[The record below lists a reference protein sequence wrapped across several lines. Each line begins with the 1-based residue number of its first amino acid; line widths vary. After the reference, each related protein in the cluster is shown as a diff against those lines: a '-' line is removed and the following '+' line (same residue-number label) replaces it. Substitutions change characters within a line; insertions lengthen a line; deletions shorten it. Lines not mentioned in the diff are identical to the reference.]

1 MPKVMVITVDD
12 IEYRLAADNIPLGE
26 KEIVLQQT
34 KRSFESWMSEEAQ
47 GELSLAVLWWLAR
60 RSEGERKLSWTDVK
74 SQWPSD
80 MAERVSIGVDDDDE
94 SDTDS
99 PE

>member
-1 MPKVMVITVDD
+1 MPMVMVITVDE
-12 IEYRLAADNIPLGE
+12 IEYRLAANNISLGE
-26 KEIVLQQT
+26 KEVVLQQT

-60 RSEGERKLSWTDVK
+60 RSEGERRLSWSDVK
-74 SQWPSD
+74 SQWPTNITD
-80 MAERVSIGVDDDDE
+80 RVSVDAVDDDGE
-94 SDTDS
+94 SDS

>member
-1 MPKVMVITVDD
+1 MVMVITVDE
-12 IEYRLAADNIPLGE
+12 IEYRLAANNISLGE
-26 KEIVLQQT
+26 KEVVLQQT

-60 RSEGERKLSWTDVK
+60 RSEGERRLSWSDVK
-74 SQWPSD
+74 SQWPTNITD
-80 MAERVSIGVDDDDE
+80 RVSVDAVDDDGE
-94 SDTDS
+94 SDS

>member
-1 MPKVMVITVDD
+1 MSKIMVITVDEID
-12 IEYRLAADNIPLGE
+12 YRLAADNISLGE
-26 KEIVLQQT
+26 KEVVLHQT

-60 RSEGERKLSWTDVK
+60 RSEGERRLSWSDVK
-74 SQWPSD
+74 SQWPAN
-80 MAERVSIGVDDDDE
+80 MAERVSIDVADDDGE
-94 SDTDS
+94 SDS

>member
-1 MPKVMVITVDD
+1 MSMIMVITVDD
-12 IEYRLAADNIPLGE
+12 IPYRLAANNISLGE
-26 KEIVLQQT
+26 KEVVLQQT
-34 KRSFESWMSEEAQ
+34 KRSFESWMSEDAQ

-60 RSEGERKLSWTDVK
+60 RSDGERRLSWTDVK

-80 MAERVSIGVDDDDE
+80 MADRVTVEAVEDDGE
-94 SDTDS
+94 SDS